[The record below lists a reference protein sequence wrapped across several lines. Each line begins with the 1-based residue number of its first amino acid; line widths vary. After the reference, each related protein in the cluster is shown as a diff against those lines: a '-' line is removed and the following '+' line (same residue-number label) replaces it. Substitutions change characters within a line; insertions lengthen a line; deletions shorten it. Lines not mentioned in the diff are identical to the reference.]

1 MSSFIVPNNAKRS
14 EDLNKSSSTIPPS
27 VENLKMIHISS
38 NMINKNKHPS
48 FKEFKDDI
56 SNFEMKRYLENKME
70 SNRIEKISLFLELY
84 KKIEEED
91 LKKPIF
97 SQTTKFKKFP
107 NHLKYYKYIKFS
119 RDEETRKKWIVQQ
132 PQTEVE
138 KIVFFIK
145 SMLNKIGENN
155 FESVKEEFLDGFLQ
169 FDHPDL
175 FEVLVNEL
183 YIKCI
188 SDSKFRHFY
197 LQICCL
203 LCQNK
208 RLHENRYE
216 VIDIEGDF
224 YVHFKYPNKEYGLEK
239 INEENMIGPFTSE
252 NDAKQEAYMMMN
264 LKRYFMNF
272 LEKKFKEKDTT
283 FGKKDLEDQEF
294 FDKKRNIIGMVDI
307 MLILY
312 KDKFIHMDILHIM
325 ILDFLHMS
333 ENAFEPIEE
342 IEMEAIHYMIKF
354 FYENQFINASKYP
367 VFDNYLQIIKDLKKN
382 DSNSKRMIFFMDE
395 IEHILQNPVFI
406 PKVVHLSEKEFTQL
420 WKKHIK
426 DENVDKFMECIEK
439 NMIFEMKDKVMED
452 VFFFLLDQKEM
463 KTGYIQ
469 IMQKF
474 ISLQK
479 YTELMDKV
487 IDNIQDYSLDINN
500 IHKKILKIF
509 EIIENIKNEE
519 WREKIYKT
527 MSEDDE
533 SEKDNWENMI
543 SDDDEDEDF
552 MISRFS

>member
-14 EDLNKSSSTIPPS
+14 EGLHKSSSTILPP

-38 NMINKNKHPS
+38 NMVNKIKYPS

-56 SNFEMKRYLENKME
+56 SNFEMKKYLENKME
-70 SNRIEKISLFLELY
+70 SQRIEKISLFLELY

-97 SQTTKFKKFP
+97 SQTSKFKKFP

-132 PQTEVE
+132 PQTDVE

-145 SMLNKIGENN
+145 SMFNKIGENN
-155 FESVKEEFLDGFLQ
+155 FESVKNEFLDGFLQ

-197 LQICCL
+197 LQICCI
-203 LCQNK
+203 LCQN
-208 RLHENRYE
+208 RELHENRYQ

-224 YVHFKYPNKEYGLEK
+224 YVLFKYPTKEYGLEK

-252 NDAKQEAYMMMN
+252 SDAKQEAYMMMN
-264 LKRYFMNF
+264 LKRYFLNF
-272 LEKKFKEKDTT
+272 LENQFKKKDTT
-283 FGKKDLEDQEF
+283 FGKRNLEDQEF
-294 FDKKRNIIGMVDI
+294 FDKKRNIMGLIDI
-307 MLILY
+307 MLLLY

-325 ILDFLHMS
+325 ILDLMHMN

-342 IEMEAIHYMIKF
+342 IEFEAIHYMIKF
-354 FYENQFINASKYP
+354 FYENQFINTSKYP

-382 DSNSKRMIFFMDE
+382 ESNSKRMIFFIDE
-395 IEHILQNPVFI
+395 IEQILLNPVFV
-406 PKVVHLSEKEFTQL
+406 PKVVQLSEKEFTQL
-420 WKKHIK
+420 WKKLMKEEDI
-426 DENVDKFMECIEK
+426 VKFMDCMDK
-439 NMIFEMKDKVMED
+439 NMVSDMKEKVMED
-452 VFFFLLDQKEM
+452 VFFFTLDQKEI
-463 KTGYIQ
+463 KNGYIQ
-469 IMQKF
+469 IIQKF
-474 ISLQK
+474 ISNQK
-479 YTELMDKV
+479 YSQLIEKV

-500 IHKKILKIF
+500 IHKKILKI
-509 EIIENIKNEE
+509 IELNEHIKNEE
-519 WREKIYKT
+519 WKEKIYKT
-527 MSEDDE
+527 IREDDE
-533 SEKDNWENMI
+533 SDKDNWENMI
-543 SDDDEDEDF
+543 SDDDDDDF